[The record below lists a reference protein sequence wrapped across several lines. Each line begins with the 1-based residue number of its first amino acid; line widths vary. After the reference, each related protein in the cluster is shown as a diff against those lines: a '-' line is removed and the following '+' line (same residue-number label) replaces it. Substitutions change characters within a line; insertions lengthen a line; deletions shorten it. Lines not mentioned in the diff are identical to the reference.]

1 MKIRHAR
8 PPTAELMPPRERPAF
23 RFASEVLAIVA
34 VVAIG
39 FVAQIGIFGG
49 LQHSRDQSSRYAE
62 FRAALATPTAPV
74 RPVGESGQLLPAQ
87 TPVAI
92 LEIPRIGVREVVGEG
107 TTGRNLVSGP
117 GHRRDSVLPGQL
129 GTSVIMGR
137 RAGYGGPFARLGE
150 LVGGDVLTVT
160 TGQGKHSFTVLGV
173 RQAGTQY
180 QSEPGGAKGRMTLVT
195 ADGPPFMPTDVLR
208 VDAVLTSE
216 VQPTP
221 VQIPSHALPKSE
233 KAMAGDGSTLVPLV
247 LWTQLLVIAAF
258 GIIWV
263 NERVG
268 HWHAWVIGLPVLLAL
283 GVVVADHAATTL
295 LPNLL

>member
-1 MKIRHAR
+1 M
-8 PPTAELMPPRERPAF
+8 
-23 RFASEVLAIVA
+23 
-34 VVAIG
+34 VAIG
-39 FVAQIGIFGG
+39 FVAQIGFFGS
-49 LQHSRDQSSRYAE
+49 LQHSRDQSSRYEE
-62 FRAALATPTAPV
+62 FRAALAEGTAPV
-74 RPVGESGQLLPAQ
+74 MPVNESGQLLPAE

-107 TTGRNLVSGP
+107 TTGRALASGP
-117 GHRRDSVLPGQL
+117 GHRRDSVLPGQS

-150 LVGGDVLTVT
+150 LVRGDVLTVT

-173 RQAGTQY
+173 RQANSPY
-180 QSEPGGAKGRMTLVT
+180 QPEPDGAKGRMTLVT

-208 VDAVLTSE
+208 VDAALTSD

-221 VQIPSHALPKSE
+221 AQIPARVLPNSE
-233 KAMAGDGSTLVPLV
+233 KAMSGDRSALVPLV

-268 HWHAWVIGLPVLLAL
+268 HWHAWVIGLPVVTAL
-283 GVVVADHAATTL
+283 GVVVADHMAATL